1 MSAGTENTH
10 TQISKVSRFV
20 SCNSRL
26 KLDHTVQSGCDYS
39 RERKGKM
46 AKEFQKK
53 QFPLPM
59 WRMCCPTVLP
69 FTSDVTLR
77 LLSQWP
83 PLKSNFP
90 SWDTTNRWAVTS
102 TTGENGPA
110 RNLWVLHTRERERA
124 GEWEREGER
133 EKERERE
140 SERWWVGYFQESA
153 GQLQYKQDVRML
165 TVRETHFT
173 PATVGSLMKVK

>member
-1 MSAGTENTH
+1 MWLF
-10 TQISKVSRFV
+10 K
-20 SCNSRL
+20 
-26 KLDHTVQSGCDYS
+26 
-39 RERKGKM
+39 RKKEEKKT
-46 AKEFQKK
+46 AKEGQEK

-110 RNLWVLHTRERERA
+110 RNLWVLQRERA
-124 GEWEREGER
+124 SACWC
-133 EKERERE
+133 
-140 SERWWVGYFQESA
+140 VGYFQESA
-153 GQLQYKQDVRML
+153 STEQTGCEDVNRQRL
-165 TVRETHFT
+165 TLHRLRWGLWWRWNSWICSCRRAASREY
-173 PATVGSLMKVK
+173 PSSSSGPELPW